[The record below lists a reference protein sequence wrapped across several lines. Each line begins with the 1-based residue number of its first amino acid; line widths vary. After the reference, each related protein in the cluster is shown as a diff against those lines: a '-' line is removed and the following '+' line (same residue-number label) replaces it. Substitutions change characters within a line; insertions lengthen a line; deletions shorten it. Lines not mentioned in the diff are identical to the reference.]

1 MKLFIIIM
9 AAILIVLKAVDISKL
24 SWLQSLTPL
33 IIWLLYEISLWII
46 SIILY
51 IKTPKRETLS
61 DKLRKIQEEQD
72 QKRYE
77 R

>member
-1 MKLFIIIM
+1 MRLFIIIM

-24 SWLQSLTPL
+24 SWLQSLIPL
-33 IIWLLYEISLWII
+33 IIWLLYEIGLWII
-46 SIILY
+46 SIIIY

-61 DKLRKIQEEQD
+61 SKLRKIQEKQD
-72 QKRYE
+72 KIRNE